1 MTDNEVKKDAAK
13 RIGKGGGKGGYTADD
28 EVAAL

>member
-13 RIGKGGGKGGYTADD
+13 RGGGRGGYTADD